1 MKPFYEPFVP
11 GQLYSVAEFLALEQ
25 QAEDRHEFYDG
36 QVWPFPAD
44 TLRHNLL
51 VQNCSLPLFARRK
64 QVGLDVFSNGMLLE
78 VIPGGYYTY
87 PDVVI
92 RDFVPCSGLEYV
104 VQCPKVIVEVL
115 DPLWA
120 ERDRTWKCVHY
131 RRLESLQQYVL
142 VSQTQQF
149 VESYWRTAAG
159 EWRYEAFMKPDDVL
173 DIADTG
179 LQLMLREIY
188 DEVAVPL
195 LQLQFPDIRETIK

>member
-44 TLRHNLL
+44 TPRHNLL
-51 VQNCSLPLFARRK
+51 VQNCSLPLFVQRK
-64 QVGLDVFSNGMLLE
+64 QFGLDVFSTGMMLE
-78 VIPGGYYTY
+78 VLPGRYYTY
-87 PDVVI
+87 PDVMLL
-92 RDFVPCSGLEYV
+92 DTAPCSGQECVLQNPLV
-104 VQCPKVIVEVL
+104 LIEVL

-120 ERDRTWKCVHY
+120 ERDRAWKCAHY
-131 RRLESLQQYVL
+131 RHLDSLRQYVL

-149 VESYWRTAAG
+149 VESYRRTAAG
-159 EWRYEAFMKPDDVL
+159 EWRYEASIKPDDMLV
-173 DIADTG
+173 IADTG
-179 LQLMLREIY
+179 LQLTLREIY

-195 LQLQFPDIRETIK
+195 LQPQLPDIRETIK